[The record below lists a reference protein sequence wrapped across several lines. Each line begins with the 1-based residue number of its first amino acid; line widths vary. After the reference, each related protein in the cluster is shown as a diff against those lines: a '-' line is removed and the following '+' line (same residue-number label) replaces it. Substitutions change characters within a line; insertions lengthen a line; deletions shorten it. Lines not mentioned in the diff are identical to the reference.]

1 MAGQRIMRGL
11 TAAFL
16 AIVLGLTIGGLAD
29 LLISASAGDEAGR
42 QAGGLGFIAGV
53 VAAIWFT
60 FKSGGFL
67 RGSRPS
73 LRSRLSSGERRSL
86 TGSAIRNRPG
96 NTGRTEPLPLA
107 RTLGYGRGSFRVR
120 GLRR

>member
-16 AIVLGLTIGGLAD
+16 AIVLGLTIGGMAD

-60 FKSGGFL
+60 FKVWRLPPRKSAQ
-67 RGSRPS
+67 PS
-73 LRSRLSSGERRSL
+73 VPPEQWGAQVADRKRDQE
-86 TGSAIRNRPG
+86 
-96 NTGRTEPLPLA
+96 
-107 RTLGYGRGSFRVR
+107 
-120 GLRR
+120 